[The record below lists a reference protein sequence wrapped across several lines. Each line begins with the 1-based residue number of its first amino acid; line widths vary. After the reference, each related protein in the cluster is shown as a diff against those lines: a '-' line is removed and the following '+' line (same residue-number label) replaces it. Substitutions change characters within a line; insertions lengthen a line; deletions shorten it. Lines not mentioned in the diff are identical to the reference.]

1 MRTMKSYKNFLTEAD
16 TGDATKTEMAIVYSY
31 NKIKNPKASEE
42 DILKMGKMDKA
53 KWAGVAKNIREV
65 GRKTAE
71 QMGNDGGSSLIHAG
85 SSSAKTHYLGGS
97 DTTSKADLYSSD
109 KAQFRYSLKAGGG
122 AQLMSAKSGE
132 AVGVFNYG
140 LKHFLQNNKKTVVD
154 GLDGAIGILK
164 DEMGAAAR
172 SKLFVEVGKAKENF
186 GDWYI
191 LKSHR
196 HTDIENELNK
206 LSKFDT
212 QYYLEVD
219 KSGIYTV
226 KEITGD
232 DWYVHMKAE
241 LQILNIVPGNATKAK
256 EKLFKFPSKD
266 LMKKLADLKKGKVV
280 SRVAKFKKS
289 DAVKLAKSKN
299 PKFDP
304 NDPEF
309 KGMTTYTQIKPF
321 LKKHLS
327 SYYKEFQELGNA
339 KIGDVEVSQ
348 RNLKNAT
355 PADLSKTN
363 LRKQIIDVIQ
373 ISVEAQTWKEELVKF
388 FSNNEELKKWVVY
401 EAASGY
407 GKFIGKASSKS
418 SYTKGSGDS
427 DNAVANKL
435 LVFAPAGGVAAN
447 KDVYD
452 WSMKNGNLIN
462 DMDISFKGSG
472 TSKYIKFGIP
482 TKAENTKATSIL
494 DNIIDNEYIRL
505 EAEIYHL
512 SQLDEG
518 FMDFVKGTF
527 NKAKDFASAA
537 AVKLKELVAKFYE
550 SVIKTFIEFVKKW
563 IAKGFDFFMDIMG
576 LKVDGNV
583 SMSDATF

>member
-1 MRTMKSYKNFLTEAD
+1 MKTFSKFLVEAD

-196 HTDIENELNK
+196 HDDIEVELNK

-266 LMKKLADLKKGKVV
+266 LMKKLVKNKIKA
-280 SRVAKFKKS
+280 S
-289 DAVKLAKSKN
+289 DVKN
-299 PKFDP
+299 
-304 NDPEF
+304 NDF
-309 KGMTTYTQIKPF
+309 TQIKPF

>member
-1 MRTMKSYKNFLTEAD
+1 MKTFKRFIVEAD
-16 TGDATKTEMAIVYSY
+16 TGDATKTEMAIVYAY
-31 NKIKNPKASEE
+31 NKIKNPKFSEDE
-42 DILKMGKMDKA
+42 LLKEGAMDKT
-53 KWAGVAKNIREV
+53 KWKDVADRIRDI
-65 GRKTAE
+65 GQITAE
-71 QMGNDGGSSLIHAG
+71 EMGNDGGSSLIHAG
-85 SSSAKTHYLGGS
+85 SSSASTHYLGGS

-109 KAQFRYSLKAGGG
+109 KSEFRYSLKAGGG

-140 LKHFLQNNKKTVVD
+140 LKHFLQNNKNEVVD

-196 HTDIENELNK
+196 HDDIAAELNK
-206 LSKFDT
+206 LSKFET
-212 QYYLEVD
+212 QYYLEID
-219 KSGIYTV
+219 KKGIYTV
-226 KEITGD
+226 KEITSE
-232 DWYVHMKAE
+232 DWFVHMKAE

-256 EKLFKFPSKD
+256 EKLFMFPSKD
-266 LMKKLADLKKGKVV
+266 LMKKLADLKKGKTNA
-280 SRVAKFKKS
+280 RVAKFKKS
-289 DAVKLAKSKN
+289 DAVGLAKSKN

-309 KGMTTYTQIKPF
+309 QGMTTSTQIKSF
-321 LKKHLS
+321 TKTHLS

-388 FSNNEELKKWVVY
+388 FNNNEELKKWVVY

-407 GKFIGKASSKS
+407 GKFIGKPSGKT

-447 KDVYD
+447 KDVFD

-482 TKAENTKATSIL
+482 TKTESVMHEEAETGL
-494 DNIIDNEYIRL
+494 DNIIDNEYIKL

-518 FMDFVKGTF
+518 FMDFIKGTF

-537 AVKLKELVAKFYE
+537 AEKLKELVAKFYE

-563 IAKGFDFFMDIMG
+563 IAKGFDFFMDMMG
-576 LKVDGNV
+576 ISVDGNV
-583 SMSDATF
+583 SMSDASF

>member
-1 MRTMKSYKNFLTEAD
+1 MKSYKNFLTEAD

-196 HTDIENELNK
+196 HDDIEVELNK

-212 QYYLEVD
+212 QHYLEID
-219 KSGIYTV
+219 KKGIYTV
-226 KEITGD
+226 REIQSD
-232 DWYVHMKAE
+232 DWYIHMKAE

-266 LMKKLADLKKGKVV
+266 LMKKLVKNKIKA
-280 SRVAKFKKS
+280 S
-289 DAVKLAKSKN
+289 DVKN
-299 PKFDP
+299 
-304 NDPEF
+304 NDF
-309 KGMTTYTQIKPF
+309 TQIKPF